1 MAQTNISL
9 EIKNNLIGQL
19 FLPRGMFDSYKAFLS
34 DDKPPPEKV
43 ATTPLSLSLP
53 NPSSNKFIQ
62 CFLTDSSISSKTYI
76 QLGFTSSDLLGE
88 FPNFLK
94 TFATSDM
101 DYRKEISAGNSIDFD
116 EFSKRYAHIS
126 GEWKSQTTPTDA
138 CKYDGTQLIVVNI
151 SPLRP
156 RSEAIKILSS
166 IFGCFE
172 IDEGNPLHM

>member
-1 MAQTNISL
+1 MTN
-9 EIKNNLIGQL
+9 
-19 FLPRGMFDSYKAFLS
+19 
-34 DDKPPPEKV
+34 
-43 ATTPLSLSLP
+43 
-53 NPSSNKFIQ
+53 
-62 CFLTDSSISSKTYI
+62 SSISSKTYI

-88 FPNFLK
+88 FQKLLK

-101 DYRKEISAGNSIDFD
+101 ENRKDISAGNSIDFN
-116 EFSKRYAHIS
+116 ELSKIYAHIS

-138 CKYDGTQLIVVNI
+138 CKYDGAQLIVVNI

-156 RSEAIKILSS
+156 RPKAIKHLSS